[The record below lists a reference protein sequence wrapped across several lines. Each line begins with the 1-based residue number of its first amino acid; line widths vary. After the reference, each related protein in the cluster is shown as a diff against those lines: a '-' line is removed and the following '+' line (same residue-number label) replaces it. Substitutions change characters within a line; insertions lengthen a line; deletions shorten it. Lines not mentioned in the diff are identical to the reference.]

1 MKTIG
6 LIGGT
11 SWNSTVEYY
20 RYINQAVAGRLG
32 GLHSARIVLANV
44 EFHFLEEAMHS
55 NRWDVASSILKDEAS
70 RLVAAGVNGIVMC
83 SNLIH
88 KMFDEVQAS
97 VTVPLLHI
105 ADALAEEIHARGYR
119 CVALLGAK
127 TTMEDSFYSRRI
139 EERSGARVLIP
150 AATHRH
156 YMNIAIF
163 RRMCCNIYTDSD
175 RARFNKII
183 DGLKK
188 QGAEGVILGCTEL
201 PVLLTESSLPL
212 LNSTL
217 VHSMRAVEW
226 AFADEQPLPVGAAP
240 AQQLGQCTWEGGSM
254 AVRIARNHMGN
265 SRLNNGR
272 LLDQRKPQ

>member
-1 MKTIG
+1 LKTLG

-11 SWNSTVEYY
+11 SWSSTIEYY
-20 RYINQAVAGRLG
+20 RYINQAVADRLG

-44 EFHFLEEAMHS
+44 EFHFLEEAMHN
-55 NRWDVASSILKDEAS
+55 NRWDVASSILKDEAA
-70 RLVAAGVNGIVMC
+70 RLVAAGVDGIVMC

-105 ADALAEEIHARGYR
+105 ADALAEEILAREYR

-127 TTMEDSFYSRRI
+127 TTMEDSFYSQRI

-150 AATHRH
+150 AATDRQ
-156 YMNIAIF
+156 YIDTAIF
-163 RRMCCNIYTDSD
+163 GRMCCNIYTDSD
-175 RARFNKII
+175 RARFNEII
-183 DGLKK
+183 LGLNR

-217 VHSMRAVEW
+217 VHSLRAVEW
-226 AFADEQPLPVGAAP
+226 AFAKEQSLPFGAAP
-240 AQQLGQCTWEGGSM
+240 VQQLGQCT
-254 AVRIARNHMGN
+254 
-265 SRLNNGR
+265 
-272 LLDQRKPQ
+272 P